1 MKNLGKN
8 IVILLALLGAGFF
21 LAYIRFRP
29 HLEEATSWTDG
40 ETVYQDAK
48 PEGIRYALWEDPVT
62 MGGNVNSDEDE
73 LRPAVSPDGR
83 FLVFASGEP
92 GLNQDLY
99 ICELINGEP
108 ESPRPLWE
116 VNTDYDEMSPA
127 FAPDGL
133 YFASNR
139 PGGAG
144 GMDLYKVPYFDGE
157 FDDAEPVLGEGINTA
172 ADEVDPAPVPGQLAI
187 AFASDRKRGM
197 RTDFD
202 LYMAKPAGAS
212 GLVASPITNLNTPF
226 HEREPAFVGDARTLL
241 FASDRVEGSAGG
253 YDIWRSVNDAGIW
266 LAPDAQEGLNTEAD
280 ERGPAPTPDGFTVLY
295 TMEKEGMSA
304 DVFRAQSRELFR
316 MPGKPVGWLDFVIL
330 GALLLLALLAWL
342 AKKWKTVDLLY
353 KCFLIALIIH
363 ALMLWWFREV
373 YPENEPVE
381 TPKRESMFKVR
392 LAVSPARTNA
402 ANQEFGGALNA
413 ERSEMA
419 EIANPERA
427 QVEPTEV
434 AQAIEA
440 APTREMQRTETALAN
455 SPSRSEIQVER
466 TEQAQPTQ
474 VAQADVAAPSEQV
487 EKRTTEA
494 ATLEVASAASE
505 IEAQRTEQ
513 QTSNAPARAE
523 VNTDPTEVAAAPTE
537 RTQTRVERQLE
548 NAPTFAES
556 ASELIEVAQ
565 EQRSDVATST
575 PVDVAAPAEQVEK
588 ITGDNP
594 SFEVAQAPTNTE
606 FTPSERTAEGPTR
619 QEVTS
624 EEALAVGETAVEPEF
639 EPGSGLER
647 GDGGF
652 SSGQALAVA
661 EPTREVTEFN
671 PEAVAQA
678 SMAEVA
684 VEAPS
689 SEVNPETGLPVGTLG
704 TEEGPTVEETLLAD
718 ISTEA
723 EAQRSER
730 ATEGPTRAEAV
741 SESAEFDP
749 LAELGPSLEVAQ
761 MGVERPTE
769 FANPSGPTRKMT
781 EFLPDAAASA
791 SLPEVALSDQMELPP
806 ADVEGAPAE
815 ETDSFEDDLLAGITS
830 VDATERE
837 AFGDLAGPTM
847 ERPEMASEDL
857 TDPVGPAFEPLLAME
872 EIRPA
877 EPEIPVEAERL
888 EHTPYKNRFGEQK
901 DIALKEH
908 GGSAETEAAV
918 AAGLAYLASVQ
929 NDAGYWGSRS
939 DRQQKYRQVV
949 VGKTALSLLA
959 FLGANHTPQSGSQYS
974 DVAAR
979 AMDYLLD
986 IQDPR
991 TGHFGDSS
999 SYGHG
1004 ISTYAL
1010 AEAYALTQDERLR
1023 APLEKAVKWILQK
1036 QVKSMDPKLDGGW
1049 GYYFQDADGYENDRW
1064 PRISVSSWQVMA
1076 LESAR
1081 LGGLEV
1087 PDEAF
1092 ARAKR
1097 YLRGSVDPRYGWVR
1111 YSHNPSRLSS
1121 SYPTLPAST
1130 PAGLFAA
1137 ALVGEDIG
1145 SDFYEDAVNFTVE
1158 RAPTGYAYKG
1168 DDAFVQRAEG
1178 NLYFWYY
1185 GTLAMFRLGGDPWKK
1200 WNESM
1205 KTTLLQAQDEDGS
1218 WKPIS
1223 IYARYAGDDW
1233 RDKSYTTAINVLT
1246 LEVYYRYFTPLLTVG
1261 PLEGDD
1267 DPNEAAQPR

>member
-1 MKNLGKN
+1 VKNLGKN

-40 ETVYQDAK
+40 ETVYQDTK
-48 PEGIRYALWEDPVT
+48 PEGIRYALWEAPVS
-62 MGGNVNSDEDE
+62 MGGNINSDEDE

-83 FLVFASGEP
+83 FIVFASGEP

-99 ICELINGEP
+99 ISEIINGEADM
-108 ESPRPLWE
+108 PRPLWE
-116 VNTDYDEMSPA
+116 VNTDYDEMAPA

-139 PGGAG
+139 PGGQG
-144 GMDLYKVPYFDGE
+144 GMDLYKVPYYDGD
-157 FDDAEPVLGEGINTA
+157 FDDAEPIRGEGVNTA
-172 ADEVDPAPVPGQLAI
+172 ANEVDPAPVPGQLAI
-187 AFASDRKRGM
+187 AFASDRKRGQ
-197 RTDFD
+197 RTDYD

-212 GLVASPITNLNTPF
+212 GLVAEPIARLNTPF

-241 FASDRVEGSAGG
+241 FASDRIEGGFGG

-266 LAPDAQEGLNTEAD
+266 LDPDNQEGLNTDAD
-280 ERGPAPTPDGFTVLY
+280 QRGPAPTPDGFTVLY
-295 TMEKEGMSA
+295 TVEKEGLSS
-304 DVFRAQSRELFR
+304 DVYRAQSRELFR
-316 MPGKPVGWLDFVIL
+316 MPGKPVGWLDFLIL
-330 GALLLLALLAWL
+330 GGLLLLALLAWL

-353 KCFLIALIIH
+353 KCFLIALLVH

-373 YPENEPVE
+373 HPENAPVD
-381 TPKRESMFKVR
+381 TPARESMFKVR

-402 ANQEFGGALNA
+402 ANQEFGGSLNA

-427 QVEPTEV
+427 EVEPTEV
-434 AQAIEA
+434 AEAIDS
-440 APTREMQRTETALAN
+440 APTRQLARTETELASSPQRTEL
-455 SPSRSEIQVER
+455 QVER
-466 TEQAQPTQ
+466 TESAEPTK
-474 VAQADVAAPSEQV
+474 VAQTDIAAPSEQV

-505 IEAQRTEQ
+505 IAAERTEQ
-513 QTSNAPARAE
+513 QTANAPARTE
-523 VNTDPTEVAAAPTE
+523 VNQDITEVAAAPAE

-565 EQRSDVATST
+565 AQRDPNPTSAEME
-575 PVDVAAPAEQVEK
+575 VAAPSEQVVK

-606 FTPSERTAEGPTR
+606 FTPTERTAEGPQR

-624 EEALAVGETAVEPEF
+624 EEALAIGETNPEPTF
-639 EPGSGLER
+639 DPGSGLER

-661 EPTREVTEFN
+661 EPTREVTEFR
-671 PEAVAQA
+671 PESVSQA
-678 SMAEVA
+678 SM
-684 VEAPS
+684 
-689 SEVNPETGLPVGTLG
+689 SEVDVAAPQAELNPETGLAVGTRA
-704 TEEGPTVEETLLAD
+704 TEEGPTAEETLIAD

-723 EAQRSER
+723 TASRTER
-730 ATEGPTRAEAV
+730 ATEGPTRADTV
-741 SESAEFDP
+741 SETSTEFDP
-749 LAELGPSLEVAQ
+749 LSDLGSALEVAQ
-761 MGVERPTE
+761 MDVERPTE
-769 FANPSGPTRKMT
+769 FSNPSGPTRKMT
-781 EFLPDAAASA
+781 DFLPDAAPSA
-791 SLPEVALSDQMELPP
+791 SLPEVALSDQMELPQSE
-806 ADVEGAPAE
+806 VEGNPAE
-815 ETDSFEDDLLAGITS
+815 ETEAFESGLLAGVTS
-830 VDATERE
+830 VDAPDRT
-837 AFGDLAGPTM
+837 AFGDLSGPT
-847 ERPEMASEDL
+847 RDQIEMASDDL
-857 TDPVGPAFEPLLAME
+857 SDPVGPAFEQLTAME
-872 EIRPA
+872 EIRAP
-877 EPEIPVEAERL
+877 EPVTPVEAERL
-888 EHTPYKNRFGEQK
+888 EHTPYKNRFGDQK
-901 DIALKEH
+901 EIALKEH
-908 GGSAETEAAV
+908 GGSVETEAAV
-918 AAGLAYLASVQ
+918 AAGLAYLAGVQ
-929 NDAGYWGSRS
+929 NEGGFWGSRS

-959 FLGANHTPQSGSQYS
+959 FLGANHTPQSNSQYS
-974 DVAAR
+974 DVSAR
-979 AMDYLLD
+979 AIDYLLE
-986 IQDPR
+986 IQDSR

-1010 AEAYALTQDERLR
+1010 SEAYALTQDERLR

-1064 PRISVSSWQVMA
+1064 PRISVSSWQIMA

-1081 LGGLEV
+1081 LGGLDV

-1092 ARAKR
+1092 ARARR
-1097 YLRGSVDPRYGWVR
+1097 YVRGSVDPRHGWVR

-1121 SYPTLPAST
+1121 AYPTLPAST

-1137 ALVGEDIG
+1137 ALVGEDIT

-1185 GTLAMFRLGGDPWKK
+1185 ATLAMFRMGGEPWEK

-1205 KTTLLQAQDEDGS
+1205 KSTLLEAQDEDGS

-1261 PLEGDD
+1261 PIDD
-1267 DPNEAAQPR
+1267 